1 MRVECPNCHVKLNFV
16 DDSLTAETSCPS
28 CGSRI
33 PLKVDADS
41 TVTYRPKVAD
51 RIGPFELL
59 GKVGAGQFGVVWRAR
74 DTRLKRIVAI
84 KVPRS
89 ETFDDYTRGMFLRE
103 AQAAATLE
111 HPGIV
116 RIHEVANHD
125 DQVFI
130 VSEFIVGETL
140 RDRLAGER
148 LTFPAAAEMI
158 ATISEAIHYA
168 HEKGIIHRDLKPGN
182 ILLDESGRPHVT
194 DFGLA
199 KQIDNEVTMTVS
211 GAILGTPAYMS
222 PEQARGDNRRVDR
235 RSDVFSLGV
244 MLYEMLTGTKP
255 FNGSSQVQL
264 LQQIQSRDPRN
275 PRSVD
280 GRIPRDLETICMKAL
295 SKPTDHRYASA
306 KELAEDLRRFLAGS
320 AIFARPESTLEKGAR
335 WVRRNKAMST
345 VGMVALLSTTLAAAL
360 TLQKPVEPPPFT
372 PGPPSV
378 STLMVELDT
387 EPSGASLVFVPR
399 DPLTGEGIAEKA
411 IRPTEK
417 SPAIVELPSGHYFVV
432 AELDDGRFHEV
443 QRYVPQS
450 ANEFVDSY
458 RHTTWTKSP
467 VYPKA
472 DGNAK
477 ESIRLTRIVIPE
489 EESAAG
495 MIPFDGSNAFLVGVQ
510 GDQGAHAQHVRKIV
524 PFLLDSQE
532 VTIAEYLAKNEGK
545 FPRNLRPQGD
555 PWPEDFP
562 LTHLL
567 YDSAIEYAE
576 SIGKRLPSE
585 FEYEYAATNGG
596 VTKFPWG
603 NDPLEIRSEMSTAG
617 QPDFDRTQTDPP
629 VSGLFSNCAEFTESW
644 GTAYPNVAIAA
655 KSFIPSPGILIAIR
669 GGPIGNETEL
679 PSGLI
684 INDVG
689 ARMRVLLART
699 SCVHDHLGFRC
710 AKSKTPRW

>member
-16 DDSLTAETSCPS
+16 DDALAAETSCPS

-33 PLKVDADS
+33 PLNADADT

-59 GKVGAGQFGVVWRAR
+59 GKVGAGQFGAVWKAR

-89 ETFDDYTRGMFLRE
+89 ETFDDYPRGMFLRE

-125 DQVFI
+125 DQVCI

-140 RDRLAGER
+140 RDRLTGDR

-182 ILLDESGRPHVT
+182 ILLDESGQPHVA

-244 MLYEMLTGTKP
+244 MLYEMLTGMKP
-255 FNGSSQVQL
+255 FNGSSQIQL
-264 LQQIQSRDPRN
+264 LQQIQSRDPRS

-280 GRIPRDLETICMKAL
+280 GRVPRDLETICLKSL
-295 SKPTDHRYASA
+295 SKPSDRRYATA

-320 AIFARPESTLEKGAR
+320 AILARPETALQQGAR
-335 WVRRNKAMST
+335 WVRRNKALAT

-417 SPAIVELPSGHYFVV
+417 SPAIVELAPGNYFVV
-432 AELDDGRFHEV
+432 AKLDDRRFHEV
-443 QRYVPQS
+443 QRYVPQT

-458 RHTTWTKSP
+458 RHTSWTKSP
-467 VYPKA
+467 VDPMA
-472 DGNAK
+472 DRDAK
-477 ESIRLTRIVIPE
+477 ESIRLPRIVIPE
-489 EESAAG
+489 ADSAAG
-495 MIPFDGSNAFLVGVQ
+495 MIPFGGSDAFQVGVP
-510 GDQGAHAQHVRKIV
+510 GDEGAHAQHERKIV
-524 PFLLDSQE
+524 PFFLDAHE
-532 VTIAEYLAKNEGK
+532 VTILEYLAKNGGK
-545 FPRNLRPQGD
+545 FPRNLRPQDD
-555 PWPEDFP
+555 PWPQDFP
-562 LTHLL
+562 LTHLF

-585 FEYEYAATNGG
+585 FEYEFAATNGG
-596 VTKFPWG
+596 TTKFPWG
-603 NDPLEIRSEMSTAG
+603 NGAREISPEMSAVG
-617 QPDFDRTQTDPP
+617 QPDFDRTQTVPP
-629 VSGLFSNCAEFTESW
+629 VSGLFSNGAEFTESW
-644 GTAYPNVAIAA
+644 GGAYPKFAAAA
-655 KSFIPSPGILIAIR
+655 KALMPAPGVIIAIR
-669 GGPIGNETEL
+669 GGLIGGGTEL
-679 PSGLI
+679 PPGLI
-684 INDVG
+684 VNDVG
-689 ARMRVLLART
+689 ARMRLSLART